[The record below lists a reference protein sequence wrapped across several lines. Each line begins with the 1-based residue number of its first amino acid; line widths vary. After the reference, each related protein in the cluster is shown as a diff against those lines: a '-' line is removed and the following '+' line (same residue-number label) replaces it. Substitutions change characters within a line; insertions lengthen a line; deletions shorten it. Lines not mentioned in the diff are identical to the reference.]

1 MKYLTLGI
9 LMVFLLSACS
19 GESKSGD
26 AEIKRSELTNFE
38 ENLLSLS
45 SQHSMVYDLELKNE
59 AAKEIVVTIDYYEKG
74 KFVRQITELTDRI
87 VENQDSLRLAVLQQV
102 NKNED
107 NWITSIM
114 NESGMSSVAF
124 PQPTDERERM
134 NLGSTSGGI
143 ELGALVIGERKIIY
157 SIAYSSSDEMSI
169 LQNIETKEDL
179 KKATNYEQVYIVS
192 VELRY
197 VQ

>member
-9 LMVFLLSACS
+9 LMVFLLTGCS
-19 GESKSGD
+19 DETLKGD
-26 AEIKRSELTNFE
+26 AEIKRSELTQFE

-74 KFVRQITELTDRI
+74 NFVRQITELTDRI

-134 NLGSTSGGI
+134 NFGSTSGGI
-143 ELGALVIGERKIIY
+143 QLGTLVIGERKIIY

-179 KKATNYEQVYIVS
+179 KKATNYKQVYIVS
-192 VELRY
+192 VELR
-197 VQ
+197 

>member
-1 MKYLTLGI
+1 MKYKTLGI
-9 LMVFLLSACS
+9 LLIFLLSACS

-26 AEIKRSELTNFE
+26 AEIKRSELTQFE

-87 VENQDSLRLAVLQQV
+87 VENQNSLRLAVLQQV

-107 NWITSIM
+107 HWITSIM
-114 NESGMSSVAF
+114 NESGMSSLAF

-134 NLGSTSGGI
+134 NFGSTSGGI
-143 ELGALVIGERKIIY
+143 EVGALVIGERKIIY
-157 SIAYSSSDEMSI
+157 SIAYSSSDEMPI

-192 VELRY
+192 VELR
-197 VQ
+197 

>member
-1 MKYLTLGI
+1 
-9 LMVFLLSACS
+9 
-19 GESKSGD
+19 
-26 AEIKRSELTNFE
+26 
-38 ENLLSLS
+38 
-45 SQHSMVYDLELKNE
+45 
-59 AAKEIVVTIDYYEKG
+59 
-74 KFVRQITELTDRI
+74 LTDRI

-134 NLGSTSGGI
+134 NFGSTSGGI
-143 ELGALVIGERKIIY
+143 EVEALVIGERKIIY

-192 VELRY
+192 VELR
-197 VQ
+197 